1 MSRFRTE
8 VTRAAAVVF
17 AVLALQTTS
26 QAQVSKYGPAPQ
38 YSASPYQNR
47 LSPYLNLLRRD
58 DSALTPYHSF
68 VQPRVQFQQNLNR
81 QAYQLGQLQQ
91 TTSEHASRSRN
102 GSTARQQT
110 GRGGSFNNYLHF
122 YRFNPPLQSR

>member
-1 MSRFRTE
+1 MSRSRTE

-17 AVLALQTTS
+17 VVLALQTTS

-47 LSPYLNLLRRD
+47 LSPYLNLLQ
-58 DSALTPYHSF
+58 AQTGVLTPYHTF
-68 VQPRVQFQQNLNR
+68 VQPRIQFQQNLNR
-81 QAYQLGQLQQ
+81 QASQIGQLERAERGQG
-91 TTSEHASRSRN
+91 SNSRN